1 MIKLNLFKKN
11 IFLLLSIV
19 FVIVIGCD
27 NQSEKANI
35 GQIVFPKTTID
46 NNNFNIENYSGKN
59 ILINFWFPSCPPCI
73 YELDI
78 LDDINKKYDSVGV
91 IGVQVLGL
99 DNKEDG
105 KNMLE
110 KKNISYKSVAD
121 ESDVIIDLLQ
131 INVFPTTILFDK
143 NGDEINR
150 WIGIIDEQI
159 VSNKISEIE

>member
-121 ESDVIIDLLQ
+121 ESDAIIDLLQ
-131 INVFPTTILFDK
+131 INVFPTLSLIH
-143 NGDEINR
+143 I
-150 WIGIIDEQI
+150 
-159 VSNKISEIE
+159 

>member
-143 NGDEINR
+143 NGNEINR

-159 VSNKISEIE
+159 VSKKISEIE

>member
-1 MIKLNLFKKN
+1 MINLNLFKKN

-121 ESDVIIDLLQ
+121 ESDAIIDLLQ

>member
-143 NGDEINR
+143 NGNEINR

>member
-19 FVIVIGCD
+19 FMIVIGCD
-27 NQSEKANI
+27 NQSEKATI

-121 ESDVIIDLLQ
+121 ESDAIIDLLQ

>member
-78 LDDINKKYDSVGV
+78 LDDIHKKYDSVGV

-121 ESDVIIDLLQ
+121 ESDAIIDLLQ

>member
-19 FVIVIGCD
+19 FMIVIGCD

-121 ESDVIIDLLQ
+121 ESDAIIDLLQ

>member
-27 NQSEKANI
+27 NQSEKATI

-73 YELDI
+73 
-78 LDDINKKYDSVGV
+78 
-91 IGVQVLGL
+91 
-99 DNKEDG
+99 
-105 KNMLE
+105 
-110 KKNISYKSVAD
+110 
-121 ESDVIIDLLQ
+121 
-131 INVFPTTILFDK
+131 
-143 NGDEINR
+143 
-150 WIGIIDEQI
+150 
-159 VSNKISEIE
+159 

>member
-19 FVIVIGCD
+19 FAIVIGCD

-110 KKNISYKSVAD
+110 KKEISYKSIAD

-131 INVFPTTILFDK
+131 II
-143 NGDEINR
+143 
-150 WIGIIDEQI
+150 
-159 VSNKISEIE
+159 

>member
-27 NQSEKANI
+27 NQSEKATI
-35 GQIVFPKTTID
+35 SQIVFPKTTID

>member
-1 MIKLNLFKKN
+1 MIKLNHFKKN

-121 ESDVIIDLLQ
+121 ESDAIIDLLQ

>member
-27 NQSEKANI
+27 NQSEKATI

>member
-19 FVIVIGCD
+19 FMIVIGCD
-27 NQSEKANI
+27 NQSEKATI

-110 KKNISYKSVAD
+110 KKNISYKTVAD
-121 ESDVIIDLLQ
+121 ESDAIIDLLQ

>member
-121 ESDVIIDLLQ
+121 ESDAIIDLLQ

-150 WIGIIDEQI
+150 WIGIIDELI

>member
-121 ESDVIIDLLQ
+121 ESDAIIDLLQ

-150 WIGIIDEQI
+150 LIGIIDEQI

>member
-59 ILINFWFPSCPPCI
+59 ILINFLFPSCPPCI

-78 LDDINKKYDSVGV
+78 LDDIHKNYDSVGV

-121 ESDVIIDLLQ
+121 ESDAIIDLLQ

>member
-121 ESDVIIDLLQ
+121 ESDAIIDLLQ

>member
-1 MIKLNLFKKN
+1 MNELQIQ
-11 IFLLLSIV
+11 IIV
-19 FVIVIGCD
+19 VVTVIGCD

-35 GQIVFPKTTID
+35 SQIVFPETTID
-46 NNNFNIENYSGKN
+46 NKNFNIENYSAKN

-78 LDDINKKYDSVGV
+78 LDDIHQKYDSVGV

-110 KKNISYKSVAD
+110 KKEISYKSIAD

-131 INVFPTTILFDK
+131 INVFPTTILFDT
-143 NGDEINR
+143 NGKEINR
-150 WIGIIDEQI
+150 WVGIIDEQI
-159 VSNKISEIE
+159 VSKKISEIE